1 MRSFG
6 DDPRRVGQL
15 GAMAAKGLAEAG
27 VLAVGK
33 HFPGHGNAGEDSHAV
48 LPVVSRTAE
57 VLEQVELAP
66 FRTAIKEGI
75 GALMTAHVLYPAL
88 DAARPATLSG
98 AIINDLLRHRLG
110 FRGLLFTDCMEMSA
124 IAKGVGTVE
133 GAVQA
138 LKAGADM
145 VLVSHSEGVQV
156 ATYKAILNAAQSG
169 ELPISRL
176 DEAVTRIA
184 MVKAELATQNI
195 QPLTPPEREAIHRL
209 RNATYEASV
218 TVVGDTRSILP
229 LAPGVCVHLVAA
241 REDNTQLT
249 ARASLGSNLANHA
262 GLEVREVA
270 QREIW
275 GDTHSLGCQNSL
287 AMVLVRGL
295 PSDDEQM
302 HVLRRI
308 TELYPRWIVVSLS
321 SPYDL
326 AALLD
331 SDLSVC
337 LYGADPQA
345 LGALAKIL
353 SGERPA
359 IGRLPVT

>member
-1 MRSFG
+1 M
-6 DDPRRVGQL
+6 
-15 GAMAAKGLAEAG
+15 
-27 VLAVGK
+27 
-33 HFPGHGNAGEDSHAV
+33 
-48 LPVVSRTAE
+48 
-57 VLEQVELAP
+57 ELAP
-66 FRTAIKEGI
+66 FRTTIKEGI

-88 DAARPATLSG
+88 DTAMPATLSG
-98 AIINDLLRHRLG
+98 TIINDLLRHRLG

-124 IAKGVGTVE
+124 IAKGVGTVQ

-145 VLVSHSEGVQV
+145 VLVSHSEEVQV
-156 ATYKAILNAAQSG
+156 TTYKAILNAVQSG
-169 ELPISRL
+169 EIPISRL

-195 QPLTPPEREAIHRL
+195 RLLTPPEREAMHRL

-218 TVVGDTRSILP
+218 TVVGDMRSLLP
-229 LAPGVCVHLVAA
+229 LSPGVCVHLLAA
-241 REDNTQLT
+241 REDYTQLT
-249 ARASLGSNLANHA
+249 ARASLGRNLANHA
-262 GLEVREVA
+262 GLKVQEVA
-270 QREIW
+270 QNEIW
-275 GDTHSLGCQNSL
+275 GDTHSLGCLNSL

-302 HVLRRI
+302 HILRRI
-308 TELYPRWIVVSLS
+308 TELYPRWIVVSLG

-326 AALLD
+326 AVMLD
-331 SDLSVC
+331 PDLGVC

-359 IGRLPVT
+359 IGRLPVTQKSAKSAMTPC